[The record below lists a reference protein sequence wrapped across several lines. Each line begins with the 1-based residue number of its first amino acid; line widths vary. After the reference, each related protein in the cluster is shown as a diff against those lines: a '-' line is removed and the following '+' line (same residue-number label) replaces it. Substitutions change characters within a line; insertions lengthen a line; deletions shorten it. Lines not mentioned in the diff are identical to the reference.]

1 MAGDDGLTPPRGRQT
16 IPLMTRRTRGPG
28 GTSRRPVVIA
38 GLRTPFVRSVG
49 AFRDRSALDL
59 GRAVV
64 AEMVA
69 RTGLDPGLI
78 DLVVYGQVVVDPQT
92 PNIAREVV
100 LGAGLPKT
108 IEAYSVSRA
117 CASSTQALADAC
129 KAILLDEADVVV
141 CGGADSVSRPPIT
154 LGPRLVDA
162 MMTSRQARDLAG
174 RVRPFLRL
182 RPRDLA
188 PAPPALKEPST
199 GLTMGES
206 AEKMA
211 KENRIPR
218 EDQDAFALRSHR
230 RAAEAWDRGV
240 FEDEVLP
247 VFVHGKPVTRDDIV
261 RPDTTMEKLARL
273 KPVFDRRYGTITA
286 GNSCALSDGASALLV
301 ASEEA
306 ARALGFKPLAAVRAW
321 AFAAVDP
328 GWQMLMG
335 PSFAVPI
342 ALERAGMTLADITVV
357 DIHEAFSAQV
367 LSNLRAWASREWAR
381 EHLGRDEPIGEVP
394 DDRLNVHGG
403 SIALGH
409 PFAATGARQVLTMAN
424 ELRRRGGGTALVT
437 QCAAGG
443 LGAAVVLERDW

>member
-1 MAGDDGLTPPRGRQT
+1 
-16 IPLMTRRTRGPG
+16 MTRRSQGRG

-49 AFRDRSALDL
+49 AFREMSALDL
-59 GRAVV
+59 GQAVV

-69 RTGLDPGLI
+69 RTGLDPGLV
-78 DLVVYGQVVVDPQT
+78 DALVYGQVVVDPKT
-92 PNIAREVV
+92 PNIAREIV

-117 CASSTQALADAC
+117 CATSTQALVEAC
-129 KAILLDEADVVV
+129 RAILLDEADVVV

-162 MMTSRQARDLAG
+162 MMTARQARDLAG
-174 RVRPFLRL
+174 RARPFLRL

-211 KENRIPR
+211 KENGISR

-230 RAAEAWDRGV
+230 RAAEAWEQGLFTGEVMAVLSPRGV
-240 FEDEVLP
+240 
-247 VFVHGKPVTRDDIV
+247 PVTRDDIV
-261 RPDTTMEKLARL
+261 RPDTTIEKLARL
-273 KPVFDRRYGTITA
+273 KPAFDRRYGTITA
-286 GNSCALSDGASALLV
+286 GNSSALTDGASALLV
-301 ASEEA
+301 ASEDV
-306 ARALGFKPLAAVRAW
+306 ARALGYEPLVAVRAW
-321 AFAAVDP
+321 GFAAVDP

-342 ALERAGMTLADITVV
+342 ALERAGMTLADITLV

-367 LSNLRAWASREWAR
+367 LSNLRAWASRAWAR

-394 DDRLNVHGG
+394 DDRLNVRGG

>member
-1 MAGDDGLTPPRGRQT
+1 
-16 IPLMTRRTRGPG
+16 MTRRSQGRG

-49 AFRDRSALDL
+49 AFREMSALDL
-59 GRAVV
+59 GQAVV

-69 RTGLDPGLI
+69 RTGLDPGLV
-78 DLVVYGQVVVDPQT
+78 DALVYGQVVVDPKT
-92 PNIAREVV
+92 PNIAREIV

-117 CASSTQALADAC
+117 CATSTQALVEAC
-129 KAILLDEADVVV
+129 RAILLDEADVVV

-162 MMTSRQARDLAG
+162 MMTARQARDLAG
-174 RVRPFLRL
+174 RARPFLRL

-188 PAPPALKEPST
+188 PAPPVLKEPST

-211 KENRIPR
+211 KENGISR

-230 RAAEAWDRGV
+230 RAAEAWEQGLFTGEVMAVLSPRGV
-240 FEDEVLP
+240 
-247 VFVHGKPVTRDDIV
+247 PVTRDDIV
-261 RPDTTMEKLARL
+261 RPDTTIEKLARL
-273 KPVFDRRYGTITA
+273 KPAFDRRYGTITA
-286 GNSCALSDGASALLV
+286 GNSSALTDGASALLV
-301 ASEEA
+301 ASEDV
-306 ARALGFKPLAAVRAW
+306 ARALGYEPLVAVRAW
-321 AFAAVDP
+321 GFAAVDP

-342 ALERAGMTLADITVV
+342 ALERAGMTLADITLV

-367 LSNLRAWASREWAR
+367 LSNLRAWASRAWAR

-394 DDRLNVHGG
+394 DDRLNVRGG